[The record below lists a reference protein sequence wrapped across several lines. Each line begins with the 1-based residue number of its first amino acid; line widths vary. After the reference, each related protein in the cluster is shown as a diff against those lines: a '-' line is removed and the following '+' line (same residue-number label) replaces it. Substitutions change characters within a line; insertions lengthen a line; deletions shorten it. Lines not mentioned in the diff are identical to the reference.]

1 MCSPLDPFKI
11 RLFTESLQM
20 IDPDDDKK
28 PIKYLRDQFMFIYNN
43 GETEEENIM
52 RALCIPRRVKKSG

>member
-1 MCSPLDPFKI
+1 
-11 RLFTESLQM
+11 M